1 MSHNLPFSLQ
11 AHYGLVHTEKLK
23 VKNSFL
29 VPDSINKL
37 VYPEILLKW
46 GKKTTSKCTKAI
58 QYLYTKKDPSKAS
71 AALTLLFS
79 YATILK

>member
-46 GKKTTSKCTKAI
+46 GNKLQANVQKQYNIYTQRKTQVK
-58 QYLYTKKDPSKAS
+58 LV
-71 AALTLLFS
+71 LH
-79 YATILK
+79 